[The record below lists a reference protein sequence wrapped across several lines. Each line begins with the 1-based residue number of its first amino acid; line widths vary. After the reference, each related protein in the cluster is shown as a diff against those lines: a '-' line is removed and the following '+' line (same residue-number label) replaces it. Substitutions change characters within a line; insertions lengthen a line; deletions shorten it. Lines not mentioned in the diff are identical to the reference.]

1 MTELPSLTG
10 PQRGLGVAWPEGPA
24 RKRRGEGLRPP
35 ALGRGRGNLLPR
47 GKQPPA
53 GGTAGCQSARCVR
66 GAAAQPGGRGVARS
80 AQARG
85 GAGTWEG
92 AERSGVRAQ
101 GPVAHAR
108 HELQAE
114 DLLQEPSRSPAVA
127 APLVLHPAA
136 IHRREVG
143 ESA

>member
-1 MTELPSLTG
+1 M
-10 PQRGLGVAWPEGPA
+10 
-24 RKRRGEGLRPP
+24 GEGTFFQEE
-35 ALGRGRGNLLPR
+35 
-47 GKQPPA
+47 KQPPA
-53 GGTAGCQSARCVR
+53 GGTAGCQSARYGR
-66 GAAAQPGGRGVARS
+66 GAAAEPGGRGVARS

-114 DLLQEPSRSPAVA
+114 DLLQEPSRPPAVA